1 MTKIE
6 SKIKIRIKR
15 NMNYLQRRYNQVCI
29 IVNYMIKLRCSV
41 NSNLF
46 ENGAKRDRA
55 SVWEKNIVSKNII
68 IWGQWYKKKTAKGIV
83 WKNLRKIRLGII
95 SLS

>member
-1 MTKIE
+1 
-6 SKIKIRIKR
+6 
-15 NMNYLQRRYNQVCI
+15 MNYLQRRYNQVCI

-68 IWGQWYKKKTAKGIV
+68 I
-83 WKNLRKIRLGII
+83 
-95 SLS
+95 